1 MQLEFPYIEVE
12 SIVCFRLTYK
22 VDNRI
27 KLILTGSFQVER
39 KMRLKDLEKLIIEAM
54 NYSK

>member
-1 MQLEFPYIEVE
+1 MQLEFSYIEVE
-12 SIVCFRLTYK
+12 SIVCFHLTYK
-22 VDNRI
+22 VENRI

-39 KMRLKDLEKLIIEAM
+39 KMRLKDLTKLIIEAM